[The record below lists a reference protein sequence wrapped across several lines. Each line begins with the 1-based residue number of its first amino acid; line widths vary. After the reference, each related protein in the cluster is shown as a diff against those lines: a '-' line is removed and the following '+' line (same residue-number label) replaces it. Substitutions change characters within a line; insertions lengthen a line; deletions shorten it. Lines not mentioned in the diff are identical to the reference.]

1 MEITG
6 ITVGSVEHN
15 NSLVW
20 NWLNNMFRPYG
31 ASSGSQEWKIKYAV

>member
-15 NSLVW
+15 TFAQIQ
-20 NWLNNMFRPYG
+20 LNNMFRPNG
-31 ASSGSQEWKIKYAV
+31 ASTGRQEWTIKCAV